1 MRYLSHFRESLSLNL
16 FTGLKINLLYL
27 HCRVRVSPQN
37 CLSSIGLIPNKRYPQ
52 FSSHDI
58 PASKSTPSF
67 YRKNKISKSLSLS
80 AAVFSCQGLQESKK
94 VESRSRTLKKLLF
107 LEYACDTNKLNKIL
121 CSRKSFGTHS
131 TKLLKVRRFPK
142 SDKLSPTFLFSV
154 WVAFLSAL
162 RSTDSDLFSPNL
174 YEQNVSIKV
183 RLAVTGWLQ
192 FPFGKFFFQI
202 SLMVKEQAFS
212 ACCFEKNQRCVAN
225 LSGRK
230 LNVM

>member
-1 MRYLSHFRESLSLNL
+1 MKES
-16 FTGLKINLLYL
+16 IAIC
-27 HCRVRVSPQN
+27 CRIFLRRPLGGEQQGRVAFENSEE
-37 CLSSIGLIPNKRYPQ
+37 
-52 FSSHDI
+52 
-58 PASKSTPSF
+58 
-67 YRKNKISKSLSLS
+67 
-80 AAVFSCQGLQESKK
+80 V
-94 VESRSRTLKKLLF
+94 TL
-107 LEYACDTNKLNKIL
+107 LEYACYTNKLNKIL

-162 RSTDSDLFSPNL
+162 HSTDSDLFSPNL

-192 FPFGKFFFQI
+192 FPFGKSFFQI

-212 ACCFEKNQRCVAN
+212 ACCFEQNQRCVAN
-225 LSGRK
+225 LLGRK